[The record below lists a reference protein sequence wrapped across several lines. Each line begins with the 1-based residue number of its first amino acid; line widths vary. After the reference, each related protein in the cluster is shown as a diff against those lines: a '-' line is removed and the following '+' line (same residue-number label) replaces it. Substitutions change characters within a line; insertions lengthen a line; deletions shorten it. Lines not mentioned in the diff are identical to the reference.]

1 MDDNHLDHSTWDCKY
16 HVVFASKYRMK
27 RLYGE
32 LRRELVE
39 QFRKLCLQKGCQIVE
54 GHMMVDHVHI
64 LMSIP
69 PKYSVAHIVGF
80 LKGKTA
86 LYVANKYARKRKYR
100 GYHFWA
106 RGYFVSTTGYN
117 EQVVRRYIRDQEKA
131 DKASDHNDLFKLN
144 P

>member
-1 MDDNHLDHSTWDCKY
+1 VDDNHLSHSTWDCKY
-16 HVVFASKYRMK
+16 YLVFASKYRMK

-69 PKYSVAHIVGF
+69 PKYSFRTSSG
-80 LKGKTA
+80 
-86 LYVANKYARKRKYR
+86 
-100 GYHFWA
+100 
-106 RGYFVSTTGYN
+106 S
-117 EQVVRRYIRDQEKA
+117 
-131 DKASDHNDLFKLN
+131 
-144 P
+144 

>member
-1 MDDNHLDHSTWDCKY
+1 
-16 HVVFASKYRMK
+16 MK

-100 GYHFWA
+100 GSLLGA
-106 RGYFVSTTGYN
+106 RLL
-117 EQVVRRYIRDQEKA
+117 RIHDR
-131 DKASDHNDLFKLN
+131 L
-144 P
+144 

>member
-1 MDDNHLDHSTWDCKY
+1 
-16 HVVFASKYRMK
+16 MK

-69 PKYSVAHIVGF
+69 PKYSVAHIVG
-80 LKGKTA
+80 
-86 LYVANKYARKRKYR
+86 
-100 GYHFWA
+100 
-106 RGYFVSTTGYN
+106 S
-117 EQVVRRYIRDQEKA
+117 
-131 DKASDHNDLFKLN
+131 
-144 P
+144 